1 MEFLFVLVPV
11 FGIFAIGYIGQKTLG
26 FDIQTLSKMSLYL
39 MSPFLAFD
47 TFYTNKLTMDYVYLS
62 IFVLGLCLILVLFV
76 YFLSFYHK
84 YPNQDRCA
92 MILSSAFMN
101 NGNYGTPVVL
111 LVFGTAGLDTAV
123 VLMVLQQ
130 LIMSTIGMYY
140 AAKGGT
146 EVGGFKM
153 VMARVIRMPVAY
165 GALLGAILQ
174 LMRIS
179 IPKEVM
185 TGVELVGNAA
195 IPTIMIILG
204 MQLALISFKHIEYRK
219 ISYSLLLKLMVSPVI
234 ALGFT
239 FILPVDDMTKQIMIL
254 VAAMPTAANTTLMA
268 VQFNT
273 RPEIVSSA
281 TFISTMLSIVTL
293 PVLLWMLHPLSS

>member
-1 MEFLFVLVPV
+1 MEFLLVLVPV

-62 IFVLGLCLILVLFV
+62 IFVLGLCLVLVLFV
-76 YFLSFYHK
+76 YFLSFFHK

-92 MILSSAFMN
+92 IILSSAFMN

-140 AAKGGT
+140 AAKGGS
-146 EVGGFKM
+146 EEGGFTM
-153 VMARVIRMPVAY
+153 VMTRVIRMPVAY
-165 GALLGAILQ
+165 GALFGAILQ
-174 LMRIS
+174 LMDIS
-179 IPKEVM
+179 ITKELM
-185 TGVELVGNAA
+185 TGIELVGNAA

-204 MQLALISFKHIEYRK
+204 MQLALISFKNIEYRK
-219 ISYSLLLKLMVSPVI
+219 ISYSLLLKLMVSPMI

-239 FILPVDDMTKQIMIL
+239 MILPVDDMTKQIMIL

-273 RPEIVSSA
+273 RPEVVSSA

>member
-39 MSPFLAFD
+39 MSSFLAFD

-140 AAKGGT
+140 AAKGGS

-185 TGVELVGNAA
+185 TGVELVGNKA

-239 FILPVDDMTKQIMIL
+239 FILPMDDMTKQIMIL

>member
-1 MEFLFVLVPV
+1 MQFLLVLLPV

-47 TFYTNKLTMDYVYLS
+47 TFYSNKLTMDYLYLF
-62 IFVLGLCLILVLFV
+62 IFVLGLCLVLVLLV
-76 YFLSFYHK
+76 YFLSYFHK
-84 YPNQDRCA
+84 YHNQDRCA

-111 LVFGTAGLDTAV
+111 LVYGTAGLDVAV

-130 LIMSTIGMYY
+130 LIMSTIGIYF
-140 AAKGGT
+140 AAKGSPDD
-146 EVGGFKM
+146 GGFKT
-153 VMARVIRMPVAY
+153 VMNRVTRMPVAY

-174 LMRIS
+174 LVHIS
-179 IPKEVM
+179 IPKELM
-185 TGVELVGNAA
+185 TSIELVGNAA

-204 MQLALISFKHIEYRK
+204 MQLALISFKNIEYRK
-219 ISYSLLLKLMVSPVI
+219 ISYSLLLKLMISPVI

-273 RPEIVSSA
+273 KPEVVSSA

-293 PVLLWMLHPLSS
+293 PVLLWLLHPLS

>member
-1 MEFLFVLVPV
+1 
-11 FGIFAIGYIGQKTLG
+11 
-26 FDIQTLSKMSLYL
+26 
-39 MSPFLAFD
+39 
-47 TFYTNKLTMDYVYLS
+47 
-62 IFVLGLCLILVLFV
+62 
-76 YFLSFYHK
+76 
-84 YPNQDRCA
+84 
-92 MILSSAFMN
+92 
-101 NGNYGTPVVL
+101 
-111 LVFGTAGLDTAV
+111 
-123 VLMVLQQ
+123 
-130 LIMSTIGMYY
+130 
-140 AAKGGT
+140 
-146 EVGGFKM
+146 M

-239 FILPVDDMTKQIMIL
+239 FILPMDDMTKQIMIL

>member
-47 TFYTNKLTMDYVYLS
+47 TFYTNKLTMDYVYPS

-140 AAKGGT
+140 AAKGGS

-185 TGVELVGNAA
+185 TGVEVVGNAA

>member
-1 MEFLFVLVPV
+1 M
-11 FGIFAIGYIGQKTLG
+11 FAIGYIGQKTLG

-140 AAKGGT
+140 AAKGGS

-239 FILPVDDMTKQIMIL
+239 FILPMDDMTKQIMIL

>member
-140 AAKGGT
+140 AAKGGS

-179 IPKEVM
+179 IP
-185 TGVELVGNAA
+185 VGNAA

-239 FILPVDDMTKQIMIL
+239 FILPMDDMTKQIMIL

>member
-140 AAKGGT
+140 AAKGGS

-185 TGVELVGNAA
+185 TGIELVGNAA

-239 FILPVDDMTKQIMIL
+239 FILPMDDMTKQIMIL

-273 RPEIVSSA
+273 RPEIISSA
-281 TFISTMLSIVTL
+281 TLSARC
-293 PVLLWMLHPLSS
+293 

>member
-140 AAKGGT
+140 AAKGGS

-185 TGVELVGNAA
+185 TGVEVVGNAA

>member
-140 AAKGGT
+140 AAKGGS

-219 ISYSLLLKLMVSPVI
+219 ISYSLLLKLMVSPEI

-239 FILPVDDMTKQIMIL
+239 FILPMDDMTKQIMIL

>member
-1 MEFLFVLVPV
+1 MEFLLVLVPV

-62 IFVLGLCLILVLFV
+62 IFVLGLCLVLVLFV
-76 YFLSFYHK
+76 YFLSFFHK

-140 AAKGGT
+140 AAKGGS
-146 EVGGFKM
+146 EEGGFKT
-153 VMARVIRMPVAY
+153 VMTRVIRMPVAY

-174 LMRIS
+174 LKHIS
-179 IPKEVM
+179 IPKELM
-185 TGVELVGNAA
+185 TGIELVGNAA

-204 MQLALISFKHIEYRK
+204 MQLALISFKNIEYRK

-239 FILPVDDMTKQIMIL
+239 LILPVDDMTKQIMIL

-273 RPEIVSSA
+273 RPEVVSSA

-293 PVLLWMLHPLSS
+293 PVLL

>member
-1 MEFLFVLVPV
+1 M
-11 FGIFAIGYIGQKTLG
+11 
-26 FDIQTLSKMSLYL
+26 
-39 MSPFLAFD
+39 
-47 TFYTNKLTMDYVYLS
+47 
-62 IFVLGLCLILVLFV
+62 LGLCLVLVLFV
-76 YFLSFYHK
+76 YFLSFFHK

-140 AAKGGT
+140 AAKGGS
-146 EVGGFKM
+146 EEGGFKM
-153 VMARVIRMPVAY
+153 VMTRVIRMPVAY

-174 LMRIS
+174 LMHIS
-179 IPKEVM
+179 IPKELM
-185 TGVELVGNAA
+185 TGIELVGNEA

-239 FILPVDDMTKQIMIL
+239 LILPVDDMTKQIMIL

-273 RPEIVSSA
+273 RPEVVSSA

>member
-1 MEFLFVLVPV
+1 MEFLLVLVPV

-62 IFVLGLCLILVLFV
+62 IFVLGLCLVLVLFV
-76 YFLSFYHK
+76 YFLSFFHK

-140 AAKGGT
+140 AAKGGS
-146 EVGGFKM
+146 EEGGFKT
-153 VMARVIRMPVAY
+153 VMTRVIRMPVAY
-165 GALLGAILQ
+165 GALLGAIFQ
-174 LMRIS
+174 LMHIS
-179 IPKEVM
+179 IPKELM
-185 TGVELVGNAA
+185 TGIELVGNAA

-204 MQLALISFKHIEYRK
+204 MQLALISFKNIEYRK

-239 FILPVDDMTKQIMIL
+239 LILPVDDMTKQIMIL

-273 RPEIVSSA
+273 RPEVVSSA

-293 PVLLWMLHPLSS
+293 PVLLWMLQPLSA

>member
-140 AAKGGT
+140 AAKGGS

-185 TGVELVGNAA
+185 TGIELVGNAA

-239 FILPVDDMTKQIMIL
+239 FILPMDDMTKQIMIL

>member
-11 FGIFAIGYIGQKTLG
+11 FGIFAIGYIGQKKLG

-140 AAKGGT
+140 AAKGGS

-239 FILPVDDMTKQIMIL
+239 FILPMDDMTKQIMIL

>member
-140 AAKGGT
+140 AAKGGS

-185 TGVELVGNAA
+185 TGIELVGNAA

>member
-140 AAKGGT
+140 AAKGGS

-219 ISYSLLLKLMVSPVI
+219 ICYSLLLKLMVSPVI

-239 FILPVDDMTKQIMIL
+239 FILPMDDMTKQIMIL

>member
-140 AAKGGT
+140 AAKGGS

>member
-140 AAKGGT
+140 AAKGGS

-239 FILPVDDMTKQIMIL
+239 FILPMDDMTKQIMIL

-281 TFISTMLSIVTL
+281 TFISTMLSIRCC
-293 PVLLWMLHPLSS
+293 

>member
-140 AAKGGT
+140 AAKGGS

-254 VAAMPTAANTTLMA
+254 VAAMPIAANTTLMA

>member
-140 AAKGGT
+140 AAKGGS

-239 FILPVDDMTKQIMIL
+239 FILPMDDMTKQIMIL

-273 RPEIVSSA
+273 RSEIVSSA

>member
-140 AAKGGT
+140 AAKGGS

-239 FILPVDDMTKQIMIL
+239 FILPMDDMTKQIMIL

-293 PVLLWMLHPLSS
+293 PVLL

>member
-140 AAKGGT
+140 AAKGGS

-185 TGVELVGNAA
+185 TGIELVGNAA

-239 FILPVDDMTKQIMIL
+239 FILPMDDMTKQIMIL

-281 TFISTMLSIVTL
+281 TLSARC
-293 PVLLWMLHPLSS
+293 

>member
-1 MEFLFVLVPV
+1 
-11 FGIFAIGYIGQKTLG
+11 
-26 FDIQTLSKMSLYL
+26 
-39 MSPFLAFD
+39 
-47 TFYTNKLTMDYVYLS
+47 MDYVYLS

-76 YFLSFYHK
+76 YFLSFFHK

-140 AAKGGT
+140 AAKGGSK
-146 EVGGFKM
+146 EGGFKM

-174 LMRIS
+174 LTRIS
-179 IPKEVM
+179 IPKEIM
-185 TGVELVGNAA
+185 TGIELVGNAA

-219 ISYSLLLKLMVSPVI
+219 ISYALLLKLMVSPVI

-273 RPEIVSSA
+273 RPEVVSSA

-293 PVLLWMLHPLSS
+293 PVLLWMLHPLST

>member
-140 AAKGGT
+140 AAKGGS

-239 FILPVDDMTKQIMIL
+239 FILPMDDMTKQIMIL

>member
-1 MEFLFVLVPV
+1 MEFLLVLLPV

-47 TFYTNKLTMDYVYLS
+47 TFYSNKLTMDYLYLF
-62 IFVLGLCLILVLFV
+62 IFVLGLCLVLVLLV
-76 YFLSFYHK
+76 YFLSYFHK
-84 YPNQDRCA
+84 YQNQDRCA

-111 LVFGTAGLDTAV
+111 LVYGTAGLDVAV

-130 LIMSTIGMYY
+130 LIMSTIGIYY
-140 AAKGGT
+140 AAKGSPDA
-146 EVGGFKM
+146 GGFKT
-153 VMARVIRMPVAY
+153 VMNRVTRMPVAY

-174 LMRIS
+174 LVHIS
-179 IPKEVM
+179 IPKELM
-185 TGVELVGNAA
+185 TSIELVGNAA

-204 MQLALISFKHIEYRK
+204 MQLALISFKNIEYRK
-219 ISYSLLLKLMVSPVI
+219 ISYSLLLKLMISPVI

-273 RPEIVSSA
+273 KPEVVSSA

-293 PVLLWMLHPLSS
+293 PVLLWLLHPLS